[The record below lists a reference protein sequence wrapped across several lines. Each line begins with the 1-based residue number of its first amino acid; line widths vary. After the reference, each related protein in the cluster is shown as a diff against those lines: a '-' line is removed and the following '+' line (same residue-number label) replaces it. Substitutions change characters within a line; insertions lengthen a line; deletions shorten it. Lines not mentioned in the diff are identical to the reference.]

1 MQKRSTRKPRTR
13 SLVER
18 LNGRMSMDVYEAAK
32 ELWDRDDPGTLR
44 SVIHTLKN
52 GKQVMNRTAAAY
64 ALNWRETAILALE
77 KSLDNRREH
86 PKVRGQAAESLA
98 HNHREKSHRVLLR
111 NLVDPSK
118 EVRFWC
124 AYALAEM
131 GEADAVIPLK
141 TLLKR
146 DHRIVKGFWSVSRE
160 ARASVRKIHEEMSN
174 RKGSRKR
181 CPFCSRTPKK
191 QRKGRRS

>member
-1 MQKRSTRKPRTR
+1 MQKRCTRRERTR

-18 LNGRMSMDVYEAAK
+18 LNGRTSDVYEAAK

-44 SVIHTLKN
+44 SVIDTLKN
-52 GKQVMNRTAAAY
+52 GKRVMNRTAAAY
-64 ALNWRETAILALE
+64 ALNWRKTAILALE
-77 KSLDNRREH
+77 KSVDNRQEH

-131 GEADAVIPLK
+131 GEADALIPLK
-141 TLLKR
+141 DLVKS
-146 DHRIVKGFWSVSRE
+146 DHRIVRGFWSVSRE
-160 ARASVRKIHEEMSN
+160 ARSSIRRIHNEMRQRKARRN
-174 RKGSRKR
+174 P
-181 CPFCSRTPKK
+181 CLFCSILARPTTC
-191 QRKGRRS
+191 

>member
-1 MQKRSTRKPRTR
+1 
-13 SLVER
+13 
-18 LNGRMSMDVYEAAK
+18 MSMVVYEAAK

-44 SVIHTLKN
+44 SVISTLKN
-52 GKQVMNRTAAAY
+52 GKRVMNRTAAAY
-64 ALNWRETAILALE
+64 ALNWRKTAILALE
-77 KSLDNRREH
+77 KSLDNRQEH

-111 NLVDPSK
+111 NLADPSK

-131 GEADAVIPLK
+131 GEADALIPLK
-141 TLLKR
+141 DLVKR

-160 ARASVRKIHEEMSN
+160 ARASIRRIHKEM
-174 RKGSRKR
+174 RHGKGRQRR
-181 CPFCSRTPKK
+181 CLFCSK
-191 QRKGRRS
+191 